1 MKNKLSLALML
12 ALSTVPSV
20 YAPVKGPSKTF
31 VERTLETRLEYPE
44 NKYISELK
52 EFYKKDAERIERERN
67 YITDDFW
74 KDKDEVLLA
83 RMLLGEAP
91 GETKTEKIGV
101 VFSVINRLNK
111 DNPKRYGGESYKE
124 IVLKEESYSAFLED
138 RNYLLKR
145 PLNYFSK
152 KEMNE
157 NVILVKEIISGEY
170 EDPTK
175 GATHYCNPD
184 HPDLKGELPY
194 WAKDPRMKKIGRIKV
209 GETKNKKPIWSKHIF
224 YEEIY

>member
-1 MKNKLSLALML
+1 MF
-12 ALSTVPSV
+12 ALSGISPANAPINFQNQSRIERIVSDLKRESVPLIKEPKEIV
-20 YAPVKGPSKTF
+20 
-31 VERTLETRLEYPE
+31 
-44 NKYISELK
+44 ELK
-52 EFYKKDAERIERERN
+52 EFYKKEVERIERERN

-91 GETKTEKIGV
+91 NCAKIEKIGV

-111 DNPKRYGGESYKE
+111 NNPKRYGGDTYKK
-124 IVLKEESYSAFLED
+124 IVLKEKSYSSFLND
-138 RNYLLKR
+138 RDYLLKK

-152 KEMNE
+152 EEMDE
-157 NVILVKEIISGEY
+157 NINLIEEILIGKY
-170 EDPTK
+170 EDPTM

-184 HPDLKGELPY
+184 HPDLGGKLPY
-194 WAKDPRMKKIGRIKV
+194 WAKDPRMKKVGRIEV
-209 GETKNKKPIWSKHIF
+209 GETKTGKPIWSKHLF